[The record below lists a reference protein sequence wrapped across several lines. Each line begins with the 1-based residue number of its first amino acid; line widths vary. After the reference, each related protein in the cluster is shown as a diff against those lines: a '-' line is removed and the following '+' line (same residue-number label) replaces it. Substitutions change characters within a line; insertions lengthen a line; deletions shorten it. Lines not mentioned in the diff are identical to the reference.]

1 MLNETKTTHNKH
13 KNIASL
19 SWCKP
24 MMLLAAGT
32 MAIGALNFVP
42 TGQTSIAH
50 AETKNGTFAHPLG
63 RAPLSFADLAEK
75 VKPAVVSIQIKDKLR
90 RDGGARGR
98 TAPGQRPRFRGIP
111 GLPEDHPFNEL
122 FRRYEQER
130 GRGGQGGRSGPRE
143 ILRAQGS
150 GFIISEDGYV
160 VTNNH
165 VVDKGDEISIK
176 MENGEE
182 YKAKMIGGDSRTDIA
197 LLKIDSK
204 GTKFPTVKFAEK
216 QARVGDWV
224 LAVGNPFGF
233 GGTVTAGIVSAK
245 NRDIS
250 SVGSSSAYDYLQ
262 IDAAINKGNSG
273 GPSFNLNGEVIGVN
287 TSIVSPSGGNV
298 GIAFAVPA
306 ALTKDVIEQ
315 LKKNGSVNRGWLGV
329 VIQPVTQDLADTL
342 GMKKPYGAMVTEL
355 TKGGPASKTDI
366 KVRDVIV
373 KVNDQKVKD
382 TRDLIRKITSLP
394 PKKDAKITVFRDGKE
409 KEITVKLGLFP
420 GAKKLARL
428 IQGEGA
434 GEEIE
439 NLGLTLDWAPKGPNS
454 DGKGVII
461 SDIDPESE
469 ASEKGL
475 KQGDEILEVRGE
487 KIQSPDD
494 VFDIINEA
502 VKAGRKKVDLLVR
515 SNKRR
520 RFVVLSLKSDSSNDQ
535 N

>member
-1 MLNETKTTHNKH
+1 MLNETKTTDHKH
-13 KNIASL
+13 KNSASRR
-19 SWCKP
+19 WRKP
-24 MMLLAAGT
+24 MMLIAAGVLSV
-32 MAIGALNFVP
+32 GALNLAP
-42 TGQTSIAH
+42 NGQTSIAQ

-63 RAPLSFADLAEK
+63 SAPLSFADLAEK
-75 VKPAVVSIQIKDKLR
+75 VKPAVVSIQIKEKLR
-90 RDGGARGR
+90 RGSQNERGR
-98 TAPGQRPRFRGIP
+98 SGPGPRFRGIP
-111 GLPEDHPFNEL
+111 GLPDDHPFNEL
-122 FRRYEQER
+122 FRRYEKER
-130 GRGGQGGRSGPRE
+130 GRGGRGGPRE

-165 VVDKGDEISIK
+165 VVDKGDDITVK
-176 MENGEE
+176 MENGDEF
-182 YKAKMIGGDSRTDIA
+182 KAKMIGGDTRTDIA
-197 LLKIDSK
+197 LLKIDAK
-204 GTKFPTVKFAEK
+204 DKKFPTVKFAEK

-250 SVGSSSAYDYLQ
+250 SVGSTSAYDYLQ

-273 GPSFNLNGEVIGVN
+273 GPSFNLSGEVIGVN

-355 TKGGPASKTDI
+355 TKGGPAAKTDI

-373 KVNDQKVKD
+373 KVNDKKVKD

-394 PKKDAKITVFRDGKE
+394 PKQDAKITVFRNGKE
-409 KEITVKLGLFP
+409 KDITVKLGLFP

-428 IQGEGA
+428 IQGEGG

-475 KQGDEILEVRGE
+475 KRGDEILEVRGE

-494 VFDIINEA
+494 VFDIIDEA

-520 RFVVLSLKSDSSNDQ
+520 RFVVLSLRRDRVNGR
-535 N
+535 